1 MAYLGNVPAR
11 SFISFERQVFT
22 IVNSQ
27 TAYTLSHSVTNE
39 NDIRLVVNNVVQEP
53 GSGKAYT
60 ATGTTLTL
68 SAALT
73 NGTDEMYCVFLGR
86 AVGTVNAPAGS
97 INNSQISYPLAES
110 GATVS
115 TLNRT
120 TNDGSILEVQRQGTT
135 VGSLETVGVST
146 SGRLVVKSTTFDG
159 FLDRAGT
166 TIAKWMAGSFT
177 GGSDNSFDLGRGT
190 ERWNDL
196 FLGGGVYL
204 GGTGSANKLD
214 DYEEGTWTPSFANAP
229 SATFNTNGQQGY
241 YTKVGRLVTVGF
253 NISIAGLG
261 GGSGGADIITL
272 PFAASNTPTSARYV
286 GTIGGDDNWSTNLSG
301 NNTILQIYG
310 DYLNTRIF
318 LQKNNCNN
326 KADISLAD
334 IGTSRVL
341 GTITYF
347 TDA

>member
-1 MAYLGNVPAR
+1 MAYLGNSPAR

-27 TAYTLSHSVTNE
+27 TVYTLDHSVTNE
-39 NDIRLVVNNVVQEP
+39 NDIRLVVNNIVQEP

-68 SAALT
+68 SAALV

-86 AVGTVNAPAGS
+86 ATATNAPGAGSVGTAQIADDAVTNDK
-97 INNSQISYPLAES
+97 ISYPLAKS

-146 SGRLVVKSTTFDG
+146 SGRLIVKSTTFDG

-166 TIAKWMAGSFT
+166 TIAKWMLSSFT
-177 GGSDNSFDLGRGT
+177 PGADNTFDLGRGT
-190 ERWNDL
+190 ERWKDIYL
-196 FLGGGVYL
+196 SGGAYL

-214 DYEEGTWTPSFANAP
+214 DYEEGTWTPTVNSGTVT
-229 SATFNTNGQQGY
+229 TFGST
-241 YTKVGRLVTVGF
+241 YTKIGRQVFLYFGLTNFSDTSSSIDIEVRGLPFTQSSAVGDYGGVAFGERTDVNKPIIILTSNFLRFVDGF
-253 NISIAGLG
+253 GTTDYDDALEYTNINN
-261 GGSGGADIITL
+261 GSDCDII
-272 PFAASNTPTSARYV
+272 
-286 GTIGGDDNWSTNLSG
+286 GTINY
-301 NNTILQIYG
+301 I
-310 DYLNTRIF
+310 
-318 LQKNNCNN
+318 
-326 KADISLAD
+326 
-334 IGTSRVL
+334 
-341 GTITYF
+341 

>member
-1 MAYLGNVPAR
+1 MAYLGNSPAR

-27 TAYTLSHSVTNE
+27 TVYTLDHSVTNE
-39 NDIRLVVNNVVQEP
+39 NDIRLVVNNIVQEP

-68 SAALT
+68 SAALV

-86 AVGTVNAPAGS
+86 ATATNAPGAGSVGT
-97 INNSQISYPLAES
+97 SQIADSSVSLAKLT
-110 GATVS
+110 AT
-115 TLNRT
+115 
-120 TNDGSILEVQRQGTT
+120 GT
-135 VGSLETVGVST
+135 
-146 SGRLVVKSTTFDG
+146 KDATTFLRGDNTFAAAGLNGWSEDG
-159 FLDRAGT
+159 ANNNLLPASSSAG
-166 TIAKWMAGSFT
+166 I
-177 GGSDNSFDLGRGT
+177 
-190 ERWNDL
+190 
-196 FLGGGVYL
+196 YL
-204 GGTGSANKLD
+204 GVTSATAANLLD

-229 SATFNTNGQQGY
+229 SATFGTNGQQGY
-241 YTKVGRLVTVGF
+241 YTKVGRSVTVGF
-253 NISIAGLG
+253 NMSITGLG
-261 GGSGGADIITL
+261 GGSGGADVITL
-272 PFAASNTPTSARYV
+272 PFAASNTPTASRYM

-301 NNTILQIYG
+301 NNTVLQIYG

-318 LQKNNCNN
+318 LQKNNCSN